1 MISHLFSVVLG
12 GDNPLALP
20 LILDLENKG
29 YIVIASVS
37 TSEAVESLE
46 SKCNG
51 YVRALVLDPEE
62 VRAMIRYWTGI
73 LIDTSITSPGQHLFS
88 FVRCF
93 QRCLDVSL

>member
-1 MISHLFSVVLG
+1 MVLG

-46 SKCNG
+46 NNCYG

-62 VRAMIRYWTGI
+62 VCTVIRY
-73 LIDTSITSPGQHLFS
+73 
-88 FVRCF
+88 
-93 QRCLDVSL
+93 